1 MVLTKNAFCKDF
13 AGFSR
18 FVLLSGAVIGGAVS
32 IGGAPARAQAQ
43 PAAVAAPAQE
53 PGMFDKVLGV
63 VGLGGGN
70 SARPAQSAAP
80 IQVAPVTVP
89 ARAPVTVPAQ
99 AADTA
104 PAQEPGMLD
113 KVTGM
118 VGLGGSPE
126 ASNIDY
132 SERPKLVV
140 PQQRNLPP
148 AQTSVARPVAKPP
161 AAEAL
166 TKPPSEYLQKV
177 PGADGQVSGLKDG
190 DVSKD
195 KKFFGL
201 F

>member
-1 MVLTKNAFCKDF
+1 
-13 AGFSR
+13 
-18 FVLLSGAVIGGAVS
+18 
-32 IGGAPARAQAQ
+32 
-43 PAAVAAPAQE
+43 
-53 PGMFDKVLGV
+53 
-63 VGLGGGN
+63 
-70 SARPAQSAAP
+70 
-80 IQVAPVTVP
+80 
-89 ARAPVTVPAQ
+89 
-99 AADTA
+99 
-104 PAQEPGMLD
+104 MLD

-118 VGLGGSPE
+118 VGLGGNPE
-126 ASNIDY
+126 ASTIDY

-148 AQTSVARPVAKPP
+148 AQTSGPRAIAKPP